1 MYNLLLAIIY
11 LAFIGLGLPDS
22 LLGAAWPAMYR
33 EFNAPLSLAGPIA
46 MVISVGTI
54 VSSLQSD
61 RLTKLFGTGKVTALS
76 VGLTAIALFGFSISD
91 SVLELCLWAIPYGLG
106 AGSVDASINN
116 YVAVHYKSHHMSWL
130 HCMWGLGAAVGPYIM
145 GAVLAGGGSWNTG
158 YRYVTLMQVA
168 LTVILLLSIPLWK
181 SSRATVTS
189 EDGQETHAKPLPLR
203 VVLALPGAKSLAVCF
218 FCYCAVETT
227 AILWAS
233 SFFSLARGTSAD
245 TAATYAGMFFVG
257 ITAGRAL
264 SGFVTMKLTDASMIR
279 LGQVILGIGI
289 VLMMLPLSDWISLVG
304 LVLIGLGCAPIYPCI
319 IHAIP
324 QIFGADKSQAV
335 IGVQMASAYVGPL
348 LMPPLFGVIAHNISV
363 ALLPAFLLVLT
374 LLMVLMHEKVLRGA
388 RALAR

>member
-22 LLGAAWPAMYR
+22 LLGAAWPAMYKD
-33 EFNAPLSLAGPIA
+33 FDAPLSLAGPIA
-46 MVISVGTI
+46 IIISVGTI

-76 VGLTAIALFGFSISD
+76 VGLTAIALFGFSVSD

-116 YVAVHYKSHHMSWL
+116 YVAVHHKSHHMSWL

-145 GAVLAGGGSWNTG
+145 GAVLAGGGSWNSG
-158 YRYVTLMQVA
+158 YRAVTLMQVA
-168 LTVILLLSIPLWK
+168 LTVILLLSVPLWK
-181 SSRATVTS
+181 DSRAAVAS
-189 EDGQETHAKPLPLR
+189 DEASAPPAKPLPLR
-203 VVLALPGAKSLAVCF
+203 QVIALPGAKALAICF

-227 AILWAS
+227 AILWTS
-233 SFFSLARGTSAD
+233 SYFSLARGTSAD

-257 ITAGRAL
+257 ITIGRGV
-264 SGFVTMKLTDASMIR
+264 SGFVTMKLSDTSMIR
-279 LGQVILGIGI
+279 LGQAILGAGI
-289 VLMMLPLSDWISLVG
+289 FVMMLPFSDAVSLVG

-319 IHAIP
+319 IHAIAS
-324 QIFGADKSQAV
+324 IFGADKSQAV

-348 LMPPLFGVIAHNISV
+348 LMPPLFGVIANNVSV
-363 ALLPAFLLVLT
+363 VLLPAFLLVLT
-374 LLMVLMHEKVLRGA
+374 VLMVLMHEKLLRGTK
-388 RALAR
+388 ALES